1 MTYKTHLSLSFA
13 SSFSMVFLP
22 EKINPFFQIENPLV
36 FSVICILIFVS
47 ALAPD
52 FDEPN
57 SYLSKRF
64 PWFIV
69 SHILSSFTTHRG
81 VTHYAIASLVYGLIV
96 FLIALVFLKG
106 QIVDYLYIMPFVII
120 AYFSHP
126 IGDAFTKGGVKRFF
140 YPFSKKTFWVLPPA
154 LRFYTGGLI
163 EHLYL
168 ILFTGIFIF
177 EIYFLF
183 LSKPPFLSF

>member
-81 VTHYAIASLVYGLIV
+81 VTHYFIASFVW
-96 FLIALVFLKG
+96 FLIFLVLAYVIFNQNILW
-106 QIVDYLYIMPFVII
+106 LAPFFILP
-120 AYFSHP
+120 YMSHS
-126 IGDAFTKGGVKRFF
+126 IGDGFTKGGVPRFM
-140 YPFSKKTFWVLPPA
+140 YPFSKKTFWALPKPI
-154 LRFYTGGLI
+154 RFYTGSFPELI
-163 EHLYL
+163 WFL
-168 ILFTGIFIF
+168 IFTAVFIF
-177 EIYFLF
+177 EIFYLITT
-183 LSKPPFLSF
+183 KANIYI